1 MYWFQSFPHRWNSRR
16 LPDIP
21 VRPPVTVQEFLRL
34 FGRGGGV
41 DSVLAHAAVV
51 REIGIGAQVGCL
63 VSGIRSIGTHF
74 IGTGEDTIF
83 IFIVVYAFDS
93 PVAQGE
99 YFRAEKIIDELE
111 SAVNV
116 FAAGGDAEAV

>member
-1 MYWFQSFPHRWNSRR
+1 M
-16 LPDIP
+16 
-21 VRPPVTVQEFLRL
+21 
-34 FGRGGGV
+34 
-41 DSVLAHAAVV
+41 
-51 REIGIGAQVGCL
+51 GCL
-63 VSGIRSIGTHF
+63 VSGIGSIGTHF
-74 IGTGEDTIF
+74 IGTGEDTVL

-116 FAAGGDAEAV
+116 FAAGGDTEAI